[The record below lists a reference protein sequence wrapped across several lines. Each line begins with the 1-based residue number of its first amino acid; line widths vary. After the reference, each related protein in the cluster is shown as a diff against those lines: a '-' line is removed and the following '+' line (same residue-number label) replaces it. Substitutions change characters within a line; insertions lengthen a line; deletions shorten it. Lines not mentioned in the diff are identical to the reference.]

1 MVFKIA
7 PRGAYRFTTRCIS
20 CVMSFKKG
28 VFLLGLCV
36 CTFLLG
42 MTTFARTLAQVAM
55 STIRVEPQLVE
66 VGLGESAEVVIM
78 LEDVD
83 NVYGIDVQMT
93 YDHDSIEIV
102 DADPNTTGVQI
113 SPGTFLKPDFVVRN
127 IADNENGSLRY
138 VVTQISPTPVAT
150 GSGILLTIQ
159 VRGISAE
166 SETMLVF
173 DAVEMASPDGF
184 LLPVNTQDGLV
195 HVMKNASTAI
205 SLPTNTPV
213 GTSASTPTTSAAVP
227 TSTPTQVVSSA
238 TATTAPPPVAEVDV
252 SPTALA
258 VTDDAITP
266 SAVATNAT
274 SSADVGTPTPQQSVP
289 SPNEALPL
297 SVADA
302 STAGETGDSVVA
314 TNSAESA
321 IASVDVTPSD
331 AENSVQPAIIGAN
344 VPIESDNMDE
354 TSTNQSAPDNA
365 ASNTLPVAILLVLLV
380 LVLGLF
386 VWYRR
391 HRTR

>member
-1 MVFKIA
+1 M
-7 PRGAYRFTTRCIS
+7 
-20 CVMSFKKG
+20 
-28 VFLLGLCV
+28 
-36 CTFLLG
+36 
-42 MTTFARTLAQVAM
+42 
-55 STIRVEPQLVE
+55 
-66 VGLGESAEVVIM
+66 
-78 LEDVD
+78 
-83 NVYGIDVQMT
+83 
-93 YDHDSIEIV
+93 
-102 DADPNTTGVQI
+102 
-113 SPGTFLKPDFVVRN
+113 
-127 IADNENGSLRY
+127 
-138 VVTQISPTPVAT
+138 
-150 GSGILLTIQ
+150 
-159 VRGISAE
+159 
-166 SETMLVF
+166 
-173 DAVEMASPDGF
+173 
-184 LLPVNTQDGLV
+184 
-195 HVMKNASTAI
+195 
-205 SLPTNTPV
+205 
-213 GTSASTPTTSAAVP
+213 
-227 TSTPTQVVSSA
+227 
-238 TATTAPPPVAEVDV
+238 AEVDV